1 MGRSTPTA
9 AHSVGT
15 STPAANTTVRDGK
28 LPADVS
34 TPTTAASFVRN
45 PRTDSP
51 SRTCAPWRRAASMSA
66 SVTATGS
73 TAPSRGRQIASRRA
87 TRRFGSRRLISSASA
102 SRSSA
107 PSLSVSD
114 SASSPQASDPLQRT
128 RTPGTSRSS
137 RAQSSSA
144 VRRSGVLPSI
154 ASPAL
159 GPRTQAK
166 ESPVTPDAGSDRS
179 MSNTAAPAQAAWY
192 ATEAPTMPAP
202 TTTTSVPGEPRTRDR
217 LPDGNGNCPSRRSP
231 RARAGGL
238 LNEHPGA
245 CCSPSPPA
253 RNRSACRSRIR
264 VGKRASPSSGVGRPL
279 GTMRRRAWPAVV
291 GTRSSP
297 NVRARSVPS
306 EGVRHSSVARVC
318 GQARLTPA
326 RRARSSRSRIALRE
340 LRGAHAC
347 TPAPSVRAGNR
358 RGDRLGNR

>member
-28 LPADVS
+28 LPVDVS

-202 TTTTSVPGEPRTRDR
+202 TTTTSVTGEPRTRDSV
-217 LPDGNGNCPSRRSP
+217 PDAEGSCPGRRWLS
-231 RARAGGL
+231 GT
-238 LNEHPGA
+238 
-245 CCSPSPPA
+245 
-253 RNRSACRSRIR
+253 
-264 VGKRASPSSGVGRPL
+264 RASALPRKAPLPS
-279 GTMRRRAWPAVV
+279 
-291 GTRSSP
+291 
-297 NVRARSVPS
+297 
-306 EGVRHSSVARVC
+306 
-318 GQARLTPA
+318 
-326 RRARSSRSRIALRE
+326 
-340 LRGAHAC
+340 
-347 TPAPSVRAGNR
+347 AGLEAA
-358 RGDRLGNR
+358 GI

>member
-28 LPADVS
+28 LPVDVS

-73 TAPSRGRQIASRRA
+73 SAPSRGRQIASRRA

-107 PSLSVSD
+107 PSSSVSD

-202 TTTTSVPGEPRTRDR
+202 TTTTSVTGAPRTRDSV
-217 LPDGNGNCPSRRSP
+217 PDGEASCPGRRWLAGTRASALPRKRRFRRLAYKLRASERRRAGRVVLSGTHEKRRPVACRQRSP
-231 RARAGGL
+231 RHRSTTL
-238 LNEHPGA
+238 SWRLMMHPTVQSFPTPDGVVA
-245 CCSPSPPA
+245 
-253 RNRSACRSRIR
+253 SAL
-264 VGKRASPSSGVGRPL
+264 AS
-279 GTMRRRAWPAVV
+279 
-291 GTRSSP
+291 
-297 NVRARSVPS
+297 
-306 EGVRHSSVARVC
+306 
-318 GQARLTPA
+318 
-326 RRARSSRSRIALRE
+326 
-340 LRGAHAC
+340 
-347 TPAPSVRAGNR
+347 
-358 RGDRLGNR
+358 